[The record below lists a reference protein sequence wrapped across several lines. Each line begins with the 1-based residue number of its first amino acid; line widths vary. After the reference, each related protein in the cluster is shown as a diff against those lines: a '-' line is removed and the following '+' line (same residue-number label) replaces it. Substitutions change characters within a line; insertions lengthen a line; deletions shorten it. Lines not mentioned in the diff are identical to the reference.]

1 MTIRGTKRFKWSQT
15 KVIWPQPNLAFENDI
30 MFSPIAT
37 PPRMEIVRKHYLW
50 ISMTSCKNCSINIYM
65 CVFWVPYRFIEDIL
79 TSIDY
84 QITSNYHSEWAFV
97 HLVGWS
103 LKSVAFQV
111 GYNSIATC
119 VKKLHI
125 IVIYY
130 IYTNYRDWNIRC
142 GVLSVRI
149 LKLSIANHFR
159 IFRNHP
165 SIICI
170 LLSGDN

>member
-37 PPRMEIVRKHYLW
+37 PPRGKAKHRKAKHENLEIVWKHYLW
-50 ISMTSCKNCSINIYM
+50 ISMTSCKNSSIYKYIYI
-65 CVFWVPYRFIEDIL
+65 CFECPIDLYIEDIL

-119 VKKLHI
+119 VKILHI

-130 IYTNYRDWNIRC
+130 IYLQPV
-142 GVLSVRI
+142 G
-149 LKLSIANHFR
+149 
-159 IFRNHP
+159 
-165 SIICI
+165 
-170 LLSGDN
+170 